1 VESDDLEFYIT
12 AQALDDSLCAIGDRP
27 SLAME
32 AGDNT
37 VNRLNRLR
45 TLKPEH
51 ADKVLIQFYAWVYEY
66 LPRFLASDPAQVP
79 NFQYILRRVS
89 AEVGPY
95 PAD

>member
-1 VESDDLEFYIT
+1 MESDDLEFYIT
-12 AQALDDSLCAIGDRP
+12 AQALDESLRVVGDRP

-32 AGDNT
+32 AGDDM

-51 ADKVLIQFYAWVYEY
+51 ADKVLIQFYGWVYEH
-66 LPRFLASDPAQVP
+66 LPRYLVSDPTQVP
-79 NFQYILRRVS
+79 NFQYLLRRVS

-95 PAD
+95 PGD